1 LEIKIKGG
9 INMLMRKLLTAAL
22 SVLLVTF
29 ALTPT
34 ALATEETS
42 ATPESDVSI
51 QYVYINQAST
61 SLTIS
66 ASGTATVYGYVQ
78 KTPAGKNI
86 YLTSTLQRYSNG
98 SWTDVKSW
106 SKSSSSSS
114 ASILETYQVSSGTY
128 RVETY
133 YYVSGDGGYKS
144 DEIFSKTVTY

>member
-1 LEIKIKGG
+1 
-9 INMLMRKLLTAAL
+9 MLKKKLLSAAL
-22 SVLLVTF
+22 TALLVIS

-34 ALATEETS
+34 VS
-42 ATPESDVSI
+42 AAGDTNAAPESVVSV

-133 YYVSGDGGYKS
+133 YYVSGDGGYES

>member
-1 LEIKIKGG
+1 MSKKRFLSFALSI
-9 INMLMRKLLTAAL
+9 LLIL
-22 SVLLVTF
+22 SVLTS
-29 ALTPT
+29 T
-34 ALATEETS
+34 ALATGETS
-42 ATPESDVSI
+42 ATPESVVSI

-106 SKSSSSSS
+106 SKSSTSSS

-133 YYVSGDGGYKS
+133 YYVSGDGGYES
-144 DEIFSKTVTY
+144 DTIYSKTVTY

>member
-1 LEIKIKGG
+1 
-9 INMLMRKLLTAAL
+9 MLMRKLLTAAL

-61 SLTIS
+61 SLSIS
-66 ASGTATVYGYVQ
+66 AGGTATVYGFVQ
-78 KTPAGKNI
+78 KTPAGKSI
-86 YLTSTLQRYSNG
+86 YLSSTLQRNYNG
-98 SWTDVKSW
+98 TWSDVTSW
-106 SKSSSSSS
+106 SASSTSSS

-133 YYVSGDGGYKS
+133 YYVSGDGGYES
-144 DEIFSKTVTY
+144 GTVYSKTVTY

>member
-1 LEIKIKGG
+1 MSKKRFLSAALGV
-9 INMLMRKLLTAAL
+9 LLLLTV
-22 SVLLVTF
+22 S
-29 ALTPT
+29 TPG
-34 ALATEETS
+34 ALAMGETS
-42 ATPESDVSI
+42 AAPESEMSVK
-51 QYVYINQAST
+51 YTYINQAST

-133 YYVSGDGGYKS
+133 YYVSGDGGYES

>member
-66 ASGTATVYGYVQ
+66 ASGTATVYGMCK

-133 YYVSGDGGYKS
+133 YYVSGDGGYES

>member
-1 LEIKIKGG
+1 MIKKRFLSFALSI
-9 INMLMRKLLTAAL
+9 LLIL
-22 SVLLVTF
+22 SVLTS
-29 ALTPT
+29 T
-34 ALATEETS
+34 ALAAGETS
-42 ATPESDVSI
+42 ATPKSVVSI

-133 YYVSGDGGYKS
+133 YYVSGDGGYES